1 MCLGRSAAIDAL
13 WGVAPLSASTGIGEV
28 CAPIGIASDVSSR
41 SIEVDDWF
49 MPERHLQFSPR
60 GGSAGVELRTRKLKS
75 PRFT

>member
-1 MCLGRSAAIDAL
+1 MLPRLRSPHLFPFFSFRKVQPGKGKRMCMS
-13 WGVAPLSASTGIGEV
+13 V
-28 CAPIGIASDVSSR
+28 SR